1 MAAIGYLYFTLKF
14 KKEETKTVEK
24 DLRNQI
30 NKLGNENNNYPSNIC
45 EKCLII

>member
-24 DLRNQI
+24 YLRNQI
-30 NKLGNENNNYPSNIC
+30 NKLGNE
-45 EKCLII
+45 IIILATFVKSV